1 MNLKIDPR
9 GIPSEGLHVEGQLPV
24 TIFALSEDDPA
35 RPVSPLDYQLTVMRD
50 ENDLIVHGHLGA
62 TFELTCGRC
71 AERFQTRV
79 ELQTYGLDVEIENE
93 DPIDLTIYLRED
105 ILLALPTYPRCE
117 TGNVTLRECPA
128 EGKFSPE
135 TEPLGTELDEVADRN
150 VWGTLDQLNNLKR
163 N

>member
-9 GIPSEGLHVEGQLPV
+9 GLPQEGLNLEGQLPV
-24 TIFALSEDDPA
+24 TLFALSEDDPA
-35 RPVSPLDYQLTVMRD
+35 LPVSPLTYSLTVMRD
-50 ENDLIVHGHLGA
+50 EDDLIVHGELSA

-71 AERFQTRV
+71 AERYKTRV
-79 ELQTYGLDVEIENE
+79 ELKNYALDLEIENE

-117 TGNVTLRECPA
+117 TGNVAPRECPA
-128 EGKFSPE
+128 AGKFNPE
-135 TEPLGTELDEVADRN
+135 TEPHGNELDESADQN
-150 VWGTLDQLNNLKR
+150 VWESLDQLNNLKR